1 MKLSKANIKGLLNRK
16 SKEVR
21 VGEYDIRIIEMTI
34 PQQLEVEKIL
44 KDKQSNADLL
54 LPVLK
59 FSVVDDNDQ
68 PLLDDETINSLP
80 ASIAANIFKHCIEL
94 NSITEKELE
103 DRAKNS

>member
-1 MKLSKANIKGLLNRK
+1 MKLNKDNLKGLLSRK
-16 SKEVR
+16 SKEVN
-21 VGEYDIRIIEMTI
+21 VGGYDIRIIEMTI
-34 PQQLEVEKIL
+34 PQQLEIERIL

-54 LPVLK
+54 APVLK

-68 PLLDDETINSLP
+68 PLLDDETINALP

-103 DRAKNS
+103 NRAKNF